1 MSKYWFDNEEEKR
14 VICPFKH
21 TTKEVAYC
29 HRLEDSNVS
38 YKQELLDDR
47 KALSNISSSLTSML
61 LDCRRKGKIT
71 LDEEDCLFLCQLAH
85 KDIELDFSKL
95 RGD

>member
-1 MSKYWFDNEEEKR
+1 MSKYWFDNEEQKR
-14 VICPFKH
+14 VIIPFKH

-85 KDIELDFSKL
+85 KDIDLDFRRLK
-95 RGD
+95 GN

>member
-1 MSKYWFDNEEEKR
+1 MSKYWFSNEEQKKVIVPFEHIKR
-14 VICPFKH
+14 EI
-21 TTKEVAYC
+21 AYC
-29 HRLEDSNVS
+29 HRLEDNNVS

-47 KALSNISSSLTSML
+47 KALSNISSSLTTML
-61 LDCRRKGKIT
+61 LACRGKGEIT

-95 RGD
+95 KGN